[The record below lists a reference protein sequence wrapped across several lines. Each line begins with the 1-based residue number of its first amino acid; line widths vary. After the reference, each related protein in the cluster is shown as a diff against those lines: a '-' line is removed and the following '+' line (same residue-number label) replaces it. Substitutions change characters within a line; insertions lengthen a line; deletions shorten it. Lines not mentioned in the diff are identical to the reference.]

1 MIGPIKGTLKP
12 IHNHVL
18 ATDMYFGDQKTKT
31 GIIILND
38 DGKSEGIRPR
48 WCKVWAIGKDQK
60 DVKVGDWILVEHGR
74 WTRGVQLENDDGT
87 TFDIRRIDVSGIIAT
102 SDQKPDGVEFGAL
115 ATASNGESYEFRSL
129 QEAF

>member
-12 IHNHVL
+12 IHDHVL

-48 WCKVWAIGKDQK
+48 
-60 DVKVGDWILVEHGR
+60 
-74 WTRGVQLENDDGT
+74 
-87 TFDIRRIDVSGIIAT
+87 
-102 SDQKPDGVEFGAL
+102 
-115 ATASNGESYEFRSL
+115 
-129 QEAF
+129 

>member
-12 IHNHVL
+12 IHDHVL
-18 ATDMYFGDQKTKT
+18 VTDMYFGDQKTKS

-48 WCKVWAIGKDQK
+48 WCKVWAVGSEQE
-60 DVKVGDWILVEHGR
+60 DVSVGDWILVEHGR

-87 TFDIRRIDVSGIIAT
+87 TFDIRRVDTEGIIAI
-102 SDQKPDGVEFGAL
+102 SDSKPDGVEFGTL
-115 ATASNGESYEFRSL
+115 ATGTPGESYEFKSL
-129 QEAF
+129 QQVF